1 MNNTFIKHIKEEE
14 RRVEMREN
22 IGLFKAKR
30 KEIYKFL
37 KKDYNYNI
45 RIIEVKL
52 ILGKEVK

>member
-1 MNNTFIKHIKEEE
+1 
-14 RRVEMREN
+14 MREN